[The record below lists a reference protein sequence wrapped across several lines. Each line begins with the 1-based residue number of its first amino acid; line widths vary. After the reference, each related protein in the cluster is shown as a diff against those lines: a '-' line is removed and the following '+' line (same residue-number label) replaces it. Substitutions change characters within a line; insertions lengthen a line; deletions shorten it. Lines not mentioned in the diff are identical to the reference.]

1 MKHRLAIV
9 SGFIGLLMAAP
20 LSAAEG
26 GHAAGPSMALVF
38 WGINFLILLIGL
50 LYFLRKP
57 VKEFFAARS
66 TLIRTNI
73 DQARDL
79 KGNAEKKY
87 LEYEARLKSIEK
99 EMQDM
104 VASLKKD
111 GELEQRRIV
120 ETATQ
125 QVASV
130 KSNSERILQQ
140 ELRKAK
146 EELKKE
152 AVALASELAEDLI
165 RSNLTPDDQGRLV
178 EQYLQKMEKLA

>member
-1 MKHRLAIV
+1 MKGRLATA
-9 SGFIGLLMAAP
+9 SALLSLLAP
-20 LSAAEG
+20 VPLRAAEG
-26 GHAAGPSMALVF
+26 GHAAGPSMALVY
-38 WGINFLILLIGL
+38 WGINFLILAIGL
-50 LYFLRKP
+50 TYFLRKP
-57 VKEFFAARS
+57 IKEFFASRA

-73 DQARDL
+73 DQAREL

-87 LEYEARLKSIEK
+87 HEYESRLKSIEQ
-99 EMQDM
+99 EMQAL

-125 QVASV
+125 QVASL

-146 EELKKE
+146 VELKKE
-152 AVALASELAEDLI
+152 AVILATELAEELI
-165 RSNLTPDDQGRLV
+165 RNNLTPADQAHLV